1 MRSRMSE
8 GFVKAEASDWLGGF
22 GMAPIKSE
30 GAEVYVDTQF
40 PEEEPGPPTAWFE
53 RSFTAEECCRLAA
66 ILHASG
72 DPLAVDVAQHMTET
86 AKECR

>member
-1 MRSRMSE
+1 MS
-8 GFVKAEASDWLGGF
+8 AGF
-22 GMAPIKSE
+22 GLAPIKTE
-30 GAEVYVDTQF
+30 GTAVYIATEAESA
-40 PEEEPGPPTAWFE
+40 EPSTPTAWFE